1 MRKLTKYLPTRNI
14 LFVCLFLGIWVGM
27 GSCSSE
33 KTTLVSKAFHNTTA
47 HYNAVFYSQQ
57 RLMEI
62 EKAVEES
69 HEDNYNRILRV
80 FPTVDTTTISGL
92 QPQIEDCIKKAALAI
107 QFHQN
112 SKWVDDS
119 YVLIGKAKFYNR
131 DFEEAITT
139 FKYVNSK
146 SEDDDARHKA
156 LISLMRTFIDHSEIN
171 NAIAASDYLKREEL
185 SKENQLELYLNNAHL
200 FQVRDDLDNM
210 VKNLVMAAPMMKPA
224 QGSAKVYFIIGQI
237 YQTLGFDGEAYSN
250 YKKVLKNN
258 PDYELSFYTRLYMA
272 QVVELNKSNDVK
284 KIRKFYKKMLRDTK
298 NKEFK
303 DKIYYEMAE
312 FELKQEQLEQ
322 AIKYYKASIRSSI
335 NNQRQKAYAYL
346 KLGQIN
352 YEVLKQYEVA
362 SAYYDSTISVL
373 PKDEENY
380 DQIKER
386 QEVLTDF
393 VAQLTTIKV
402 QDSLLNLAQMDTLAL
417 SALLDT
423 VIMKEEEARQ
433 KAIEAA
439 EEEKRQER
447 RSKRPLDNPFATNQ
461 DPGSGSNWYFYNLS
475 SLSSG
480 QSEFARK
487 WGNRPL
493 EDNWRRSDKSQS
505 APVEVPDESA
515 ALSDSATAE
524 APIEDPEVIRT
535 ARKMELYQTIPFA
548 EEQRI
553 EADSLVELAH
563 YNLGNIYNFKLLE
576 KANAVQTFETLIRRY
591 ANSEHIPEALYLL
604 YLIYTE
610 LGDPKAEKY
619 KHDLLNNHANST
631 FAKTLLNPN
640 YKQESDSLREYLQQ
654 EYKVAY
660 ELYQQNHFDS
670 ARAILA
676 HNLRIA
682 PDTDFSDNL
691 RLLEIII
698 TGTTEGLHN
707 YRFGLEQF
715 IEKNPD
721 SDVKQY
727 AQKLL
732 QSSHDL
738 PLKMAKLKGAKYNQ
752 NLNQEHLYVLVY
764 DRKQPGDSLSI
775 RMNAYQSLKHPNAGY
790 ETANLILDDDR
801 AMILLQYFANKRSAF
816 KFYQEVI
823 GQNWAEAAALDNFVI
838 SKDNFQSFYATKD
851 LEGYKAFFD
860 EFYQE

>member
-1 MRKLTKYLPTRNI
+1 
-14 LFVCLFLGIWVGM
+14 
-27 GSCSSE
+27 
-33 KTTLVSKAFHNTTA
+33 
-47 HYNAVFYSQQ
+47 
-57 RLMEI
+57 MEI
-62 EKAVEES
+62 EKAVEDS
-69 HEDNYNRILRV
+69 HDDNYNRILKV
-80 FPTVDTTTISGL
+80 FPTVDTTIISGL

-146 SEDDDARHKA
+146 SEDDDSRHKA

-185 SKENQLELYLNNAHL
+185 NKENQLELYLNNAHL
-200 FQVRDDLDNM
+200 FQVRDDLNNM
-210 VKNLVMAAPMMKPA
+210 VRNLVMAAPMMKPT
-224 QGSAKVYFIIGQI
+224 QGSAKVYFIIGQV

-250 YKKVLKNN
+250 YKMVLKNS

-322 AIKYYKASIRSSI
+322 AIKYYKSSIRSSI
-335 NNQRQKAYAYL
+335 NNQRQKAYSYL

-423 VIMKEEEARQ
+423 VIIKEEETRQ
-433 KAIEAA
+433 KALEA
-439 EEEKRQER
+439 EEAIKRQER
-447 RSKRPLDNPFATNQ
+447 RSKRPLDNPFESNQ
-461 DPGSGSNWYFYNLS
+461 ESGSGSNWYFYNLS
-475 SLSSG
+475 SISNG
-480 QSEFARK
+480 QSEFNRK
-487 WGNRPL
+487 WGNRSL

-505 APVEVPDESA
+505 APVEVPDETT
-515 ALSDSATAE
+515 ALSDSVAAE
-524 APIEDPEVIRT
+524 APVEDPEVLRA
-535 ARKMELYQTIPFA
+535 ARKIELYQTIPF
-548 EEQRI
+548 EEERRR

-563 YNLGNIYNFKLLE
+563 YHLGNIYNFKLLE
-576 KANAVQTFETLIRRY
+576 KVNAVQTFETLISRY
-591 ANSEHIPEALYLL
+591 SESEHVPEVLYLL

-610 LGDPKAEKY
+610 LGDPKAEEY
-619 KHDLLNNHANST
+619 KNTLLNDHANST

-640 YKQESDSLREYLQQ
+640 YKQESDSLREYLQT
-654 EYKVAY
+654 EYRVAY
-660 ELYQQNHFDS
+660 ELHQQHYNDS
-670 ARAILA
+670 ARSILA
-676 HNLRIA
+676 RNLRQF

-698 TGTTEGLHN
+698 TGTSEGLHN

-721 SDVKQY
+721 SDLNQY
-727 AQKLL
+727 AKKLL
-732 QSSHDL
+732 QASHDL

-752 NLNQEHLYVLVY
+752 NLNQEHVFVLVY
-764 DRKQPGDSLSI
+764 DRKQSGDSLSI
-775 RMNAYQSLKHPNAGY
+775 RMDAYQSLKHPNAGY

-801 AMILLQYFANKRSAF
+801 AIIVLQYFATNRSAF
-816 KFYQEVI
+816 KFYLNIADQSWV
-823 GQNWAEAAALDNFVI
+823 EAGALDYFVI
-838 SKDNFQSFYATKD
+838 SKDNFQSFFATKD
-851 LEGYKAFFD
+851 LKGYKAFFE